1 MTISNNSSLNLKDF
15 IKTSKNFSVG
25 LTIAISSLF
34 TGSLKGEETP
44 DLCKDVLGTLDSS
57 TGAYSKSAADIAAD
71 GTYFCAGTPDR
82 FELDIHEMGLCT
94 SNPITGSPK
103 AFSKTDCVESMAKES
118 GVTADLAG
126 TTVELPSADSR
137 PENNTYTYAYIII
150 KNTFGLKGSM
160 KISDGSGGVHQYCST
175 SDGSS
180 TSATTSCTPVNHSE
194 TLSSFGDGIFSPD
207 FGPAA
212 MPSGGGEVSALLTD
226 SSLIRA
232 SSEAGVERLVAVF
245 ASNSGSP
252 VVIDDSVSGLEVELQ
267 VTDGGYGIEFDRDS
281 GEVIDFGS
289 MPFKPIFTTY

>member
-1 MTISNNSSLNLKDF
+1 MAISINSSLNLKDF
-15 IKTSKNFSVG
+15 FKTSKNFSLG

-82 FELDIHEMGLCT
+82 FELDIYEMGLCT

-103 AFSKTDCVESMAKES
+103 EFSKTNCVESMVKAS

-126 TTVELPSADSR
+126 STVDLPSADSR
-137 PENNTYTYAYIII
+137 PENNTYKYAYIII
-150 KNTFGLKGSM
+150 KNTFGLKGSI

-175 SDGSS
+175 SDGLS
-180 TSATTSCTPVNHSE
+180 TSATTSCTPENHTE
-194 TLSSFGDGIFSPD
+194 TLSSFGGEIFSPD
-207 FGPAA
+207 FGPAE
-212 MPSGGGEVSALLTD
+212 MPSGGEVSALLSD
-226 SSLIRA
+226 NSLVRA
-232 SSEAGVERLVAVF
+232 STESGVERLIAVF
-245 ASNSGSP
+245 ATNAGSP
-252 VVIDDSVSGLEVELQ
+252 VVINDSVSGLEVELQ
-267 VTDGGYGIEFDRDS
+267 VSDGGYGIQFDSNS
-281 GEVIDFGS
+281 GEVYDFGS

>member
-1 MTISNNSSLNLKDF
+1 MAISKNSSLNLKDF
-15 IKTSKNFSVG
+15 LKTSKNFSLG

-82 FELDIHEMGLCT
+82 FELNIYEMGLCT

-103 AFSKTDCVESMAKES
+103 AFSKTNCVESMVTAS

-126 TTVELPSADSR
+126 TTVDLPSASSR

-150 KNTFGLKGSM
+150 KNTFGLRGSL
-160 KISDGSGGVHQYCST
+160 KISDGSGGIFKYCSQ

-180 TSATTSCTPVNHSE
+180 SGATTSCTPVNHTE
-194 TLSSFGDGIFSPD
+194 TLSTFANTFSPD

-232 SSEAGVERLVAVF
+232 NSESGVERLVAVF
-245 ASNSGSP
+245 ATNSGSP
-252 VVIDDSVSGLEVELQ
+252 VVINDSVSGLEVELQ
-267 VTDGGYGIEFDRDS
+267 VTDGGYGIEFDSNS